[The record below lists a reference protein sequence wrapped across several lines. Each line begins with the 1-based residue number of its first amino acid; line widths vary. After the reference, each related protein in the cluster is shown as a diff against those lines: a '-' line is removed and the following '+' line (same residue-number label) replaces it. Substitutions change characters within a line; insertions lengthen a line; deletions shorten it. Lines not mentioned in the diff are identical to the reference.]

1 MRHLAFLAATFA
13 LAGCATPAATFERQV
28 LESTSPETI
37 SCGFV
42 PYGQEMASAS
52 ECVTDGASR
61 KVPFV
66 VAVQVRGTDSE
77 IWEAYIQA
85 SDGSGTKL
93 RYDSDRTGGSGLF
106 ASPRST
112 SEPCASPEIRGGPE
126 PGIFCSIEP

>member
-13 LAGCATPAATFERQV
+13 LAGCATPADTFERQA
-28 LESTSPETI
+28 LEFTSPEAI

-42 PYGQEMASAS
+42 AYGQDMASAR
-52 ECVTDGASR
+52 ECAAEGVSR
-61 KVPFV
+61 KVPFI
-66 VAVQVRGTDSE
+66 VAVQVLGTDSE

-112 SEPCASPEIRGGPE
+112 SELCVSPEIRGGLE